1 MKLKISVAQ
10 MKIIRSDPEANLQ
23 KAEPLIARAA
33 ERGSHLI
40 CFPEMWTTGFE
51 GKVHKRMS
59 FTWDK
64 TIAAVS
70 ILAREYGIWISGSM
84 PALNK
89 EGNPA
94 NTLILFDSSG
104 EQVAVYQ
111 KSHLFSLLSEDQYM
125 APGDSLTVVDTPW
138 GLMGLSICYDLRF
151 PELFRTYA
159 LKGVKLVL
167 LPAAFPYPR
176 LAHWKVLTRAR
187 AIENQ
192 LFMVGTNRI
201 GDEEF
206 ETEGKITYFGNS
218 CVIDPWGE
226 ALVEASENR
235 EELLGTEI
243 DMGQV
248 DEVRSRMTVLKD
260 RRPELYEL
268 G

>member
-23 KAEPLIARAA
+23 KAEPLIAKAA

-51 GKVHKRMS
+51 WEVHKRMS
-59 FTWDK
+59 FVQDE

-70 ILAREYGIWISGSM
+70 ALARKYGIWISGSM
-84 PALNK
+84 LALNEK
-89 EGNPA
+89 GNPA
-94 NTLILFDSSG
+94 NTLILFDGRG
-104 EQVAVYQ
+104 EQVAVYR
-111 KSHLFSLLSEDQYM
+111 KSHLFSLLNEDRYM
-125 APGDSLTVVDTPW
+125 APGDALTVADTPW

-176 LAHWKVLTRAR
+176 LAHWKILTRAR

-192 LFMVGTNRI
+192 FFIVGANQV
-201 GDEEF
+201 GDENF
-206 ETEGKITYFGNS
+206 EAEDTVTYFGNS

-226 ALVEASENR
+226 TLIEASENR
-235 EELLGTEI
+235 EELLNAEI
-243 DMGQV
+243 DLDRV
-248 DEVRSRMTVLKD
+248 DEVRSCMTVLKD
-260 RRPELYEL
+260 RRPDLYEL